1 MNPPRY
7 YSTRPVEV
15 AKNPKVATELSLVA
29 QLCPADQT
37 RDVFLALWSCWNFSQ
52 AFDDILDAGH
62 LSEAARET
70 LLRECAE
77 ALPDLLLPPAEP
89 SPVVTQFIDE
99 YKHALAGAGMD
110 AEATELA
117 EQALYD
123 FCGNLV
129 SNPVYQKHGAA
140 HLAMF
145 NMMIMRCLKGDEMAR
160 SDKPH
165 VRELSPAVRCGDLD
179 FITHIAFLCGGWEV
193 ARKISRIMEYDTAD

>member
-1 MNPPRY
+1 MKPAF
-7 YSTRPVEV
+7 YSARPVEV
-15 AKNPKVATELSLVA
+15 AKNPKVAAELELVA
-29 QLCPADQT
+29 RACPAERQQ
-37 RDVFLALWSCWNFSQ
+37 DVFLALWSCWNFSQ

-62 LSEAARET
+62 LPPAARET

-89 SPVVTQFIDE
+89 SPAVNHFIDE
-99 YKHALAGAGMD
+99 YKHALNGAGMD
-110 AEATELA
+110 DEARALA

-129 SNPVYQKHGAA
+129 SNPVYTEHGAA

-145 NMMIMRCLKGDEMAR
+145 HSMIFRCLKGDEMAG

-165 VRELSPAVRCGDLD
+165 VRELAPAVRCADLD
-179 FITHIAFLCGGWEV
+179 FIVHVAYLIGGWEV
-193 ARKISRIMEYDTAD
+193 ARRISRLMEYDTAD